1 MDIFAIGAALFLL
14 LILTLKKVPIIIS
27 ALLSVV
33 FMAAC
38 SGMPVFETVTKNYMG
53 GLADFVRSTWLM
65 ILLGTILSRLMDRS
79 GAAASIARFTV
90 KKLGVKW
97 AIPAIIISG
106 GILTYGG
113 ITGFVACYALYPI
126 TLLVFREADLP
137 KYLMP
142 AVISAGVHTW
152 ANMLPG
158 NPSMVNIVP
167 TTYLD
172 TTVMSAPLVG
182 IIGVIS
188 TLTLTLL
195 YFKYEVRK
203 AAKRGDRFGEETGG
217 GKNPEKPDPAKSEN
231 RLPNPFLVLLPIVC
245 VAVVMNGFK
254 QDVTVALAAGI
265 LLCSL
270 LFGRRVAG
278 ATEILAGA
286 ASEAA
291 VTLMT
296 AASVVGVGSV
306 IKVTPGFQNITE
318 WILVSGEA
326 GRNPLVIFAFAVALM
341 SGMNASAMG
350 GLSAILSALA
360 APFLQMGIPAGLLH
374 RVGVIAAIGPGG
386 LPHSGGMA
394 GVLEICGVFYREGYR
409 HLFAVVVVIPL
420 MTLLLVL
427 VYTANIGI

>member
-1 MDIFAIGAALFLL
+1 MKIFVIVAALVILL
-14 LILTLKKVPIIIS
+14 VLTLKKVPIVIS

-38 SGMPVFETVTKNYMG
+38 SGMPVFETVMRDYMG

-65 ILLGTILSRLMDRS
+65 LLLGTVLSRLMDRT

-97 AIPAIIISG
+97 AVPAIIISG

-113 ITGFVACYALYPI
+113 ISGFVACYALYPI
-126 TLLVFREADLP
+126 TLIVFREADLP
-137 KYLMP
+137 RYLMP

-158 NPSMVNIVP
+158 NPAMVNIVP

-172 TTVMSAPLVG
+172 TTVMAAPG
-182 IIGVIS
+182 IGIFGVVS
-188 TLTLTLL
+188 TLVLTLL
-195 YFKYEVRK
+195 YLECEVRK
-203 AAKRGDRFGEETGG
+203 AVRRGDGFETKANGEKEA
-217 GKNPEKPDPAKSEN
+217 EKPDAGEKESS
-231 RLPNPFLVLLPIVC
+231 LPNPLLVLLPIIC
-245 VAVVMNGFK
+245 VAVVMNVFK
-254 QDVTVALAAGI
+254 QDVTVALLTGI
-265 LLCSL
+265 VLCYL
-270 LFGRRVAG
+270 LFGRNLREG
-278 ATEILAGA
+278 GSLLADA
-286 ASEAA
+286 ASETA

-296 AASVVGVGSV
+296 AASVVGIGGV
-306 IKVTPGFQNITE
+306 IKVTPGFQDIAE
-318 WILVSGEA
+318 WILAFGEK
-326 GRNPLVIFAFAVALM
+326 GRNPLVLFALAVAMM

-360 APFLQMGIPAGLLH
+360 EPFLQMGVPAELLH

-386 LPHSGGMA
+386 LPHSGGMV
-394 GVLEICGVFYREGYR
+394 GVLEICGVSYREGYR

-420 MTLLLVL
+420 ITLMIVL
-427 VYTANIGI
+427 IYTANMGM